1 MSSQYQKAL
10 AAILSENT
18 TAFNKKYAT
27 TGTGE
32 LDPKI
37 SYDTFKLLN
46 SGTAPKNS
54 ILNRAYR
61 NYQLKYGSRATS
73 PTEVNQTNSRPSS
86 PSQDPTT
93 FGGKSKKRSASTRK
107 YKKRHA
113 RKKRSTR
120 KN

>member
-18 TAFNKKYAT
+18 TTFNKKYAT
-27 TGTGE
+27 TGTGQ
-32 LDPKI
+32 LDPKN
-37 SYDTFKLLN
+37 SYDRFKLLN
-46 SGTAPKNS
+46 SGYVPKNN
-54 ILNRAYR
+54 ILKRALR
-61 NYQLKYGSRATS
+61 NYEVQYGSRASS
-73 PTEVNQTNSRPSS
+73 PTEVNQTSSRPAS

-93 FGGKSKKRSASTRK
+93 FGGKSKKRSAGTRK

-113 RKKRSTR
+113 RKKRYTR